1 MRSGGEAA
9 PRQVDRV
16 EEPAYH
22 GGREGKDDD
31 QFDRRASGEIAPHRE
46 DAEP

>member
-1 MRSGGEAA
+1 MRSGAMENLRLVDEA
-9 PRQVDRV
+9 D
-16 EEPAYH
+16 EHAYH
-22 GGREGKDDD
+22 GVTEGKDDD